1 MNLKSALPL
10 TVTVVAACMLFSS
23 TMTGKPVTDRRVY
36 NDLPEVVVE
45 TKKRNVLHML
55 AYVREYSTLSTY
67 TDTIFMFREKMVDY
81 MLPYN
86 HKTRFKGWKTPRM
99 LQCKSYYHI
108 TDANGLDSV
117 SDVSDHHFS
126 WSDWVGLPD
135 QTALPLKLER
145 SPACTD
151 TIHGRYSPSEIWTKK
166 NDCVSVAVNV
176 LADTTNRRWVPHLS
190 GFFEKRLDFENFKIR
205 FDYENV
211 LGCSVLPSDLTG
223 YSYDIDSEGRGRNM
237 FRFNKPDEPF
247 FVTTHAEVYFLDRE
261 YITLKEARKWEKHQ
275 FNRDDI
281 EIIRPVTAQKLQP
294 EIQQL
299 IARVDLID
307 SDRIRLNV
315 EPDKKLGSGKT
326 RAELRKN
333 FQLGNRLLL
342 MLKQLTGIS
351 LIKSK
356 KNQKDNWNNYVR
368 KKKHGNDEHKNDE
381 HKEDED

>member
-1 MNLKSALPL
+1 MNLKSPLQFTACLMCALS
-10 TVTVVAACMLFSS
+10 VS
-23 TMTGKPVTDRRVY
+23 TINGQPVNERRVY

-45 TKKRNVLHML
+45 TRKRNVLHML

-67 TDTIFMFREKMVDY
+67 TDTVFMFREKMVDF

-108 TDANGLDSV
+108 TNAGGLDSV

-126 WSDWVGLPD
+126 WSDWVGVPNATSLP
-135 QTALPLKLER
+135 QALENGVL
-145 SPACTD
+145 CTD
-151 TIHGRYSPSEIWTKK
+151 TIHGRYSPSEIWTKD
-166 NDCVSVAVNV
+166 NDRVSVSVNV
-176 LADTTNRRWVPHLS
+176 LADTTSRRWVPHLS
-190 GFFEKRLDFENFKIR
+190 GFFEKKLDFENFKIR

-211 LGCSVLPSDLTG
+211 LGSSVLPSDLTG
-223 YSYDIDSEGRGRNM
+223 YIYDIDSEGRGRNM

-261 YITLKEARKWEKHQ
+261 YITLKEARKWEKHE
-275 FNRDDI
+275 FDHDDI
-281 EIIRPVTAQKLQP
+281 EIVQPVTAP
-294 EIQQL
+294 ELPSSIQL
-299 IARVDLID
+299 LMARVDLID

-315 EPDKKLGSGKT
+315 EPDRKLGNGKT

-333 FQLGNRLLL
+333 FQMGNRLLL

-351 LIKSK
+351 LIKSR